1 MELEPDDELQSEF
14 EKSFGETHKRARAVS
29 VKISCLMA
37 SMMLKTQFWKFIR
50 ELEEQKLRTG
60 EQCCFGCTFVG
71 VNNMALMLKLQAM
84 KAGEEAG
91 IKSVTLLN

>member
-1 MELEPDDELQSEF
+1 MMSYRVNLKSRLVKHTKELEQYRLNQLLD
-14 EKSFGETHKRARAVS
+14 GEYDAKNA
-29 VKISCLMA
+29 I
-37 SMMLKTQFWKFIR
+37 WKFIR